1 MLFGSHVSTRR
12 GYYEAA
18 RFAHRLG
25 GRAFQYFP
33 KNPRSL
39 ALKPSF
45 NEQDAARCRF
55 YCAEHGIRSIAHSA
69 YPINIAVPEH
79 ARVSMMAS
87 LVNDLVIA
95 EACGSL
101 GVVVH
106 FGKFHNKDPLQGYK
120 NSLQCI
126 DEVLD
131 RYEGEVLILLENM
144 AGEGSEKGTAFE
156 EHVHIRQL
164 SKHADRI
171 GFCLDT
177 CHAYASGLW
186 DEQGWSVTFERGM
199 QLGYIQHV
207 HAVHMNDSRFGH
219 GSRRDRHAP
228 IGHGMIGVERFR
240 QFLRCTW
247 SNNLPMILETP
258 VPKGKTHRDEL
269 ELLTAW
275 TT

>member
-12 GYYEAA
+12 GYKEAA
-18 RFAHRLG
+18 RFAHQLG

-39 ALKPSF
+39 ALKLSF
-45 NEQDAARCRF
+45 DQQDAERCRQ
-55 YCAEHGIRSIAHSA
+55 YCEEHGIRSIAHSA
-69 YPINIAVPEH
+69 YPINIAVPDEQR
-79 ARVSMMAS
+79 AGMVAS
-87 LVNDLVIA
+87 LVNDLIIA

-131 RYEGEVLILLENM
+131 RFEGKALLLLENM
-144 AGEGSEKGTAFE
+144 AGEGAEKGTAFE

-164 SKHADRI
+164 SRHADRI

-177 CHAYASGLW
+177 CHAFASGLW
-186 DEQGWSVTFERGM
+186 QEDDWAQTFERGK
-199 QLGYIQHV
+199 QLGYMQHV
-207 HAVHMNDSRFGH
+207 AAVHLNDSRYGH
-219 GSRRDRHAP
+219 GARRDRHAQ
-228 IGHGMIGVERFR
+228 IGLGAIGEERFR
-240 QFLRCTW
+240 QFLRSAW
-247 SNNLPMILETP
+247 PEQLPMVLETP
-258 VPKGKTHRDEL
+258 VTAERNHRDEL
-269 ELLTAW
+269 ELLHAW
-275 TT
+275 IT